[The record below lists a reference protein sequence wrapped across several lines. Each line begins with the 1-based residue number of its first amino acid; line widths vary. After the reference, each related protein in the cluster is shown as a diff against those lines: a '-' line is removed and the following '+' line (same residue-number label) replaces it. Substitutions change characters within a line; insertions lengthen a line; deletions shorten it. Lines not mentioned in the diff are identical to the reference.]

1 MSTSGAMTDVLI
13 VEDDL
18 WLAEQ
23 FERTLVREGF
33 SVRRTS
39 NGHVAIELVDELMPK
54 VMLLD
59 LLLPG
64 STGIALLHELQSYQ
78 DTGEIPVILCT
89 NLASTLKLD
98 DLRPYGVRRLLD
110 KTTMHPDD
118 IVAAVRGVLL

>member
-1 MSTSGAMTDVLI
+1 MTTASATIDVLI

-23 FERTLVREGF
+23 FERALIREGL

-39 NGHVAIELVDELMPK
+39 NGHVAIELVDECMPRV
-54 VMLLD
+54 VMLD

-64 STGIALLHELQSYQ
+64 STGMALLHELQSYR
-78 DTGEIPVILCT
+78 DTGKIPVVLCT
-89 NLASTLKLD
+89 NLAASLRLD
-98 DLRPYGVRRLLD
+98 ELRPYGVQRLLD

-118 IVAAVRGVLL
+118 VVAAVRGVL